1 MTGRARQ
8 LPPASRVRPCRW
20 GSTIVGQYPNTPW
33 ATLVDMSGTGDAPPA
48 GPPEVFA
55 TLASEAQADAINAM
69 NRVLEAVLELV
80 GSADGAAVE
89 LVGAKDWLVT
99 VAGVGLMAPQLGYL
113 VSPRHSLSAAALR
126 ANTTTSCED
135 SMADPR
141 VDRDVAM
148 AIGARSLICL
158 PLRRGTSA
166 IGVLAVS
173 SARTGAFSQADCEL
187 LELVAD
193 LVSTL
198 VSAAADTVGSVQ
210 ALLAKAS
217 LAPATGT
224 TARTA
229 SNRLADFAANAL
241 RPGLL
246 DQAMARRRIAEV
258 VSGRRISTVCQPIVE
273 LVSGRVVA
281 VEALSRFPQEL
292 ARPTEKWFTEAAAV
306 GLADELELTAVEAA
320 LKVLPAL
327 PASVSLSL
335 NVGPSLLIAQALDDK
350 LAEVPPER
358 VVIELTEHTAV
369 HDYQYLAARL
379 SHLRGKGLRLA
390 IDDTGAGISSLA
402 HILRLSPNI
411 IKLDRS
417 LVAGVDADPARRVLA
432 RALVD
437 LGAEIGASLVAEG
450 IETAG
455 ELAALEALGVTLG
468 QGYYLGRPTAID
480 VLLDLWSSAGLNE
493 ADGVVLPP
501 SPRQGPA

>member
-1 MTGRARQ
+1 
-8 LPPASRVRPCRW
+8 
-20 GSTIVGQYPNTPW
+20 
-33 ATLVDMSGTGDAPPA
+33 MSGTGDAPQG
-48 GPPEVFA
+48 GPPGVFA

-69 NRVLEAVLELV
+69 SRVLEAVLELV

-89 LVGAKDWLVT
+89 LVGTKDWLVT

-126 ANTTTSCED
+126 ANTTVSCED
-135 SMADPR
+135 AVTDPR
-141 VDRDVAM
+141 ADHDVAA
-148 AIGARSLICL
+148 AIGTRSLICL
-158 PLRRGTSA
+158 PLRRSSSA
-166 IGVLAVS
+166 IGVLAVAS
-173 SARTGAFSQADCEL
+173 STPGAFSQADNEL

-198 VSAAADTVGSVQ
+198 VGAAAETVGSVQ

-217 LAPATGT
+217 LVPAGAGATGVM
-224 TARTA
+224 A

-258 VSGRRISTVCQPIVE
+258 VSGRKITTVCQPIVE

-281 VEALSRFPQEL
+281 VEALSRFPEDI

-306 GLADELELTAVEAA
+306 GLADELELAAVEAA
-320 LKVLPAL
+320 LKVLPVL
-327 PASVSLSL
+327 PGSVSLSV
-335 NVGPSLLIAQALDDK
+335 NVGPSLLVAQALDDK
-350 LAEVPPER
+350 LAEVPPGR

-369 HDYQYLAARL
+369 HDYQHLASRL

-417 LVAGVDADPARRVLA
+417 LIAGVDADPARRVLA

-437 LGAEIGASLVAEG
+437 FGAEIGASLVAEG
-450 IETAG
+450 IETAS
-455 ELAALEALGVTLG
+455 ELATLQAMGVTLG
-468 QGYYLGRPTAID
+468 QGYYLGRPAAID
-480 VLLDLWSSAGLNE
+480 VLLGSWTSAGATE
-493 ADGVVLPP
+493 ADDVVLPP
-501 SPRQGPA
+501 SAR